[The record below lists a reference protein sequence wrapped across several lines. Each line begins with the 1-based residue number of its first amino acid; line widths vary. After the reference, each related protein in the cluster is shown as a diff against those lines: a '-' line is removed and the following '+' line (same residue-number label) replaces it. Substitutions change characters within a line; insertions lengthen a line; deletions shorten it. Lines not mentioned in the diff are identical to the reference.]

1 MIELGNLIINHHQFC
16 WENGGHLAEF
26 SSSEEEARVDD
37 ILATDLDYWIGLTD
51 LASEGKLNTSRKN
64 KKNNK
69 MCCRCLEVAGKSY

>member
-1 MIELGNLIINHHQFC
+1 MIESRNLIINHHQFC

-51 LASEGKLNTSRKN
+51 FASEGKYNAWKEKLKQ
-64 KKNNK
+64 
-69 MCCRCLEVAGKSY
+69 